1 MRTCASL
8 CGPTTIS
15 QHPSSP
21 NPHSPTPQR
30 FSIVSNA
37 DQALLRPDA
46 IRPSSEPHRTSEA
59 FNHRCWRPQAERSQS
74 KGRPD
79 AAFGRRCCAASSLG
93 TSFAQPIRGR
103 PAKAPRIEPSHSAP
117 PNDIQ
122 PLYHQLSK
130 VGRRFPVIPLSSP
143 SPFFSDANKGPRCAP
158 ERTRNTSSAG
168 RPTL

>member
-46 IRPSSEPHRTSEA
+46 IRPSSEPHEPARPSIIVVGDPRPSGHNRSEDPMQHSGEGVALQAHWVLPSLSPFEEGQPKHLALNLLIRPHRTTFNRCITNSRRSGDA
-59 FNHRCWRPQAERSQS
+59 F
-74 KGRPD
+74 
-79 AAFGRRCCAASSLG
+79 
-93 TSFAQPIRGR
+93 
-103 PAKAPRIEPSHSAP
+103 
-117 PNDIQ
+117 
-122 PLYHQLSK
+122 
-130 VGRRFPVIPLSSP
+130 PLSSP